1 MRRFLGLLLG
11 TATVVGF
18 EVTFGINKW
27 KPFGLPMPMP
37 KPMPTDLNLLPG
49 GITYVRNIEMLS
61 NGYLIGTE

>member
-27 KPFGLPMPMP
+27 KPFGLPMP
-37 KPMPTDLNLLPG
+37 KPTSTDISLLPG
-49 GITYVRNIEMLS
+49 GIIYV
-61 NGYLIGTE
+61 TEWEPCTAYIRSLMVAK